1 MSLNLADAKAALAR
15 SERREDPNY
24 EEVDPEPSD
33 PSYINHEDRR
43 STRLLEPAS
52 DTQLDLN
59 HIPDPLLECGCGECP
74 DHVDPLGPN
83 SMFKV
88 YAANICENPQPM
100 TLEKARKVY
109 LSYKRAEMN
118 RDGHT
123 SDLEYVRGLYGN
135 IMDAERQLMDEMENP
150 STIFL
155 SLRQSPIRED
165 AGRREWVSP
174 LRLCEKLHS
183 PWKRVYDALRD
194 GTSEFQQW
202 EYVTV
207 TSHTA
212 SAATP
217 HKHILW
223 YVEDPDDELSL
234 EVGKTA
240 VRRYVDANPLASMEY
255 HQVEDRESDAAVI
268 EHEISRGCDR
278 VDQSNYID
286 VLDQRDGEPFAPN
299 SEALIYMMSQLSS
312 WVLAHVWDGSS
323 DIHRDSP
330 LVDGAVI
337 EWASYHRTWT
347 SSKGF
352 PYSADG

>member
-1 MSLNLADAKAALAR
+1 MSLNLADAKAAKRR

-33 PSYINHEDRR
+33 PPWVNQEARR

-52 DTQLDLN
+52 DTQLDLS
-59 HIPDPLLECGCGECP
+59 HIPKPLLECGCQEGCP

-83 SMFKV
+83 SMFKL
-88 YAANICENPQPM
+88 YAADVCESPRPM

-118 RDGHT
+118 REGHT

-135 IMDAERQLMDEMENP
+135 IMDAERQLMDSLSQP
-150 STIFL
+150 STLFL
-155 SLRQSPIRED
+155 SLRQSPIREN
-165 AGRREWVSP
+165 AGRREWISP
-174 LRLCEKLHS
+174 LRLCERLHS

-194 GTSEFQQW
+194 GTSEFQRW
-202 EYVTV
+202 EYITV
-207 TSHTA
+207 KSFTS
-212 SAATP
+212 SCATP
-217 HKHILW
+217 HMHILW

-240 VRRYVDANPLASMEY
+240 VRRYVEANPLASEKF
-255 HQVEDRESDAAVI
+255 HPVNEGESDAAVI
-268 EHEISRGCDR
+268 EHDVSRGCDR
-278 VDQSNYID
+278 VDQSNYAD
-286 VLDQRDGEPFAPN
+286 VLENRDGEPFKPN

-312 WVLAHVWDGSS
+312 WVLTLFDGSS
-323 DIHRDSP
+323 DIHRTSP

-337 EWASYHRTWT
+337 DWASTHDTWT
-347 SSKGF
+347 SSMGF
-352 PYSADG
+352 PY

>member
-1 MSLNLADAKAALAR
+1 
-15 SERREDPNY
+15 
-24 EEVDPEPSD
+24 
-33 PSYINHEDRR
+33 
-43 STRLLEPAS
+43 
-52 DTQLDLN
+52 
-59 HIPDPLLECGCGECP
+59 
-74 DHVDPLGPN
+74 
-83 SMFKV
+83 
-88 YAANICENPQPM
+88 M

-118 RDGHT
+118 REGHT

-165 AGRREWVSP
+165 AGRREWISP
-174 LRLCEKLHS
+174 LRLCERLHS

-194 GTSEFQQW
+194 GTSEFQRW
-202 EYVTV
+202 EYITV
-207 TSHTA
+207 TSYTR

-217 HKHILW
+217 HMHILW

-240 VRRYVDANPLASMEY
+240 VRRYVEANPLASEKF
-255 HQVEDRESDAAVI
+255 HPVNEGESDAAVI
-268 EHEISRGCDR
+268 EHDVSRGCDR
-278 VDQSNYID
+278 VDQSNYAD
-286 VLDQRDGEPFAPN
+286 VLENRDGEPFKPN

-312 WVLAHVWDGSS
+312 WVLTLFDGSS
-323 DIHRDSP
+323 DIHRTSP

-337 EWASYHRTWT
+337 DWASTYDTWT
-347 SSKGF
+347 SSMGF
-352 PYSADG
+352 PY